1 MPKIAIITLCVG
13 PDYTRAMEPLLESKR
28 VYAKKH
34 GYDFIIGDK
43 DVWDRRR
50 PAPWSK
56 FNMIQKHLDDYDYLF
71 WSDADAI
78 ILNHDI
84 RLESIIALLPPHKD
98 ILWTIDACNHLNN
111 GHMII
116 RGKSKWVHD
125 YVNRAYTQED
135 LIHHI
140 WWDNAAM
147 IRLYQNNPED
157 NAKIETCK
165 EHWLFNAYIFGQT
178 EKADDPTVRL
188 YKRGDFL
195 VHFAGVYDPLN
206 IYRMAKYLQSCVLK
220 QIDHDANI
228 LNNWRMNVPYTKD
241 NADAS
246 LATLN

>member
-13 PDYTRAMEPLLESKR
+13 PDYVRAMEPLLESKR
-28 VYAKKH
+28 LYAKKH
-34 GYDFIIGDK
+34 GYDFLVGNS

-56 FNMIQKHLDDYDYLF
+56 FNMIQKYVDDYDFLF

-84 RLESIIALLPPHKD
+84 TLESLIALLPPGKD
-98 ILWTIDACNHLNN
+98 ILWTKDACSNLNN

-116 RGKSKWVHD
+116 RGKSKWVRD
-125 YVNRAYTQED
+125 YFNRAYAQND

-147 IRLYQNNPED
+147 IRLYQSNPLD
-157 NAKIETCK
+157 NAKIETCM
-165 EHWLFNAYIFGQT
+165 EHWLFNAYVFGPHET
-178 EKADDPTVRL
+178 ANDTSTRL
-188 YKRGDFL
+188 YRRGDFL

-206 IYRMAKYLQSCVLK
+206 IYRMAKYLRTCVEK
-220 QIDHDANI
+220 QVDHDPVL
-228 LNNWRMNVPYTKD
+228 LNKWRIHPPLSKQE
-241 NADAS
+241 ADA
-246 LATLN
+246 TV

>member
-34 GYDFIIGDK
+34 GYDFLIGDK
-43 DVWDRRR
+43 DVWDRHR

-56 FNMIQKHLDDYDYLF
+56 FNMIQKHLDDYDFLF

-78 ILNHDI
+78 IVNHDI
-84 RLESIIALLPPHKD
+84 TLESIIALLPLHKD
-98 ILWTIDACNHLNN
+98 ILWTTDACNNLNN

-116 RGKSKWVHD
+116 RGKSTWARD
-125 YVNRAYTQED
+125 YFNRAYSQND
-135 LIHHI
+135 LVHHI

-147 IRLYQNNPED
+147 IRLYQNNPLD
-157 NAKIETCK
+157 YAKIETCTD
-165 EHWLFNAYIFGQT
+165 HWLFNAYVFGPRET
-178 EKADDPTVRL
+178 ASEPLIRL

-206 IYRMAKYLQSCVLK
+206 IYRMAKYLQMCAEAQK
-220 QIDHDANI
+220 DHDPH
-228 LNNWRMNVPYTKD
+228 LLDRWRMNAPLNKQD
-241 NADAS
+241 ADIS
-246 LATLN
+246 LAA